1 MESANIATAQVIDDK
16 GGPDEYL
23 VLKLGPEEYA
33 IDILCVREIRN
44 YENVTHIA
52 NTPEFIK
59 GVINLRGTI
68 VPIVDMRTKFG
79 HPASYDAFTVLI
91 VLSVHDR
98 LLGIVVDSVSD
109 VIPLAS
115 SEIRPPPQF
124 AGQFDTHYILG
135 MAMYE
140 NRMLI
145 VSDIAR
151 LMSSQDMALIGKMAA

>member
-1 MESANIATAQVIDDK
+1 MESANTATGQPTDHA
-16 GGPDEYL
+16 GAPGEFL
-23 VLKLGPEEYA
+23 VLKLGPEDYA
-33 IDILCVREIRN
+33 IDILCVREIRG

-52 NTPEFIK
+52 NAPAFIK
-59 GVINLRGTI
+59 GVINLRGTM
-68 VPIVDMRTKFG
+68 VPIVDLRIKFG
-79 HPASYDAFTVLI
+79 HPASYDAFTVVI

-98 LLGIVVDSVSD
+98 LLGIVVDGVSD

-124 AGQFDTHYILG
+124 SGQFDTRYILG
-135 MAMYE
+135 MAMHE

-151 LMSSQDMALIGKMAA
+151 LMSSQDMALMGEMAA